1 MHQALNIGAEQPVI
15 APTHVTGPKMDLEV
29 NLADFSSVT
38 LARLVEEVRNEDLPG
53 ATKYDRTYNRH
64 NR

>member
-1 MHQALNIGAEQPVI
+1 MYQTQNIGAEQPII
-15 APTHVTGPKMDLEV
+15 APTRLTGPQMNLEV
-29 NLADFSSVT
+29 NLEGLSSAT

-53 ATKYDRTYNRH
+53 ATKYDRVYNRH

>member
-1 MHQALNIGAEQPVI
+1 MHEAERTEQPTS
-15 APTHVTGPKMDLEV
+15 APAHTPALEM
-29 NLADFSSVT
+29 NLEALSSVT
-38 LARLVEEVRNEDLPG
+38 LSRLVEEVRNEDLPN

>member
-1 MHQALNIGAEQPVI
+1 MQQTVEIGVPLPFTATARALGQQAN
-15 APTHVTGPKMDLEV
+15 LEV
-29 NLADFSSVT
+29 NVANFSSVT
-38 LARLVEEVRNEDLPG
+38 LARLMEEVRNEDLPG

>member
-1 MHQALNIGAEQPVI
+1 MHQGLNIGAEQPVI
-15 APTHVTGPKMDLEV
+15 APTQALGAKMDLEV
-29 NLADFSSVT
+29 NLSDVSSVA

-53 ATKYDRTYNRH
+53 ATMYDRTYNRH

>member
-1 MHQALNIGAEQPVI
+1 MQQTVEIEAPPSFDITARAIGQQAN
-15 APTHVTGPKMDLEV
+15 LEV
-29 NLADFSSVT
+29 NVANFSSVT
-38 LARLVEEVRNEDLPG
+38 LARLMEEVRNEDLPG

>member
-1 MHQALNIGAEQPVI
+1 MQQTVEIDALTPFAATARAIGQQ
-15 APTHVTGPKMDLEV
+15 TNLEV
-29 NLADFSSVT
+29 NVANFSSVT
-38 LARLVEEVRNEDLPG
+38 LARLLEEVKNEGLPG

>member
-1 MHQALNIGAEQPVI
+1 MQKAPHFGSEHPAMAPVR
-15 APTHVTGPKMDLEV
+15 ASGLPMNLEV
-29 NLADFSSVT
+29 NLETLSSVT
-38 LARLVEEVRNEDLPG
+38 LARLVEEVRNEDLPA